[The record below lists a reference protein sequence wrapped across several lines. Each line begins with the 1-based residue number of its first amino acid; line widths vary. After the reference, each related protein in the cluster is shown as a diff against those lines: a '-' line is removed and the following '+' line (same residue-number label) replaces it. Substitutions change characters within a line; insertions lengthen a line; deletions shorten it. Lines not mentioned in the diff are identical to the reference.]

1 MTINQDKGY
10 NDVLKHIASHELK
23 YITDGLLS
31 GRRSIIDKWI
41 RYASI
46 GRTLGPK
53 SISILS
59 NDIDCIVSNIYG
71 FDFE

>member
-1 MTINQDKGY
+1 MTINEDKGY
-10 NDVLKHIASHELK
+10 NTVLKHIASHELK

-31 GRRSIIDKWI
+31 GRQSIIDKWI
-41 RYASI
+41 SFVSH

-59 NDIDCIVSNIYG
+59 NDVDCIIDQIYG
-71 FDFE
+71 IQFN

>member
-10 NDVLKHIASHELK
+10 NDVLKHIASHEIK

-31 GRRSIIDKWI
+31 GRQCIIDKWI
-41 RYASI
+41 RFASN

-53 SISILS
+53 SVSILS
-59 NDIDCIVSNIYG
+59 NDVDVIISNIYG
-71 FDFE
+71 IEFK